1 MIARIWHGKTTT
13 ATADAYMEEYFLQTG
28 LADYQSTE
36 GNQGVIVLRKDQAG
50 EVDFLMLTMW
60 KSEDAIMNFAGENI
74 NKARY
79 YPEDNRYFTEMEENV
94 VHYQVLINQVN
105 DDLK

>member
-36 GNQGVIVLRKDQAG
+36 GNQGVIVLRK
-50 EVDFLMLTMW
+50 V
-60 KSEDAIMNFAGENI
+60 K
-74 NKARY
+74 
-79 YPEDNRYFTEMEENV
+79 
-94 VHYQVLINQVN
+94 QVRRIF
-105 DDLK
+105 

>member
-1 MIARIWHGKTTT
+1 
-13 ATADAYMEEYFLQTG
+13 
-28 LADYQSTE
+28 
-36 GNQGVIVLRKDQAG
+36 
-50 EVDFLMLTMW
+50 MLTMW
-60 KSEDAIMNFAGENI
+60 KSEDAIMKFAGEDI